1 MTLDFIRRI
10 IPNKFNTLIRAIMTI
25 AFFLNAQFREVFAAR
40 DSHLLPVESF
50 FDTQGEHAK
59 QYAELCEQILFPA
72 SGWRIRY
79 YEVIANPSAT
89 MGVCIYR
96 QGGRD
101 YYIDV
106 RQSTPELKS
115 VIQKADYE
123 TRNLQSIY
131 RRIKV
136 EKAKKRI
143 PASTASEITKLWL
156 WSLSEV
162 GPMLHEGDGIFM
174 DAPLVILYAKK
185 DDGAVVAGKFPPD
198 HQGVAKFVSFRA
210 IVAKLIIACD
220 ATEAD
225 RQRLFAE
232 IERTSRKLRE
242 QK

>member
-1 MTLDFIRRI
+1 MRRI
-10 IPNKFNTLIRAIMTI
+10 IPFRFNIVMRVIITG
-25 AFFLNAQFREVFAAR
+25 AFSLSAQFGEVSAAR

-50 FDTQGEHAK
+50 FDTQGEHAR
-59 QYAELCEQILFPA
+59 QYAELCEKILFPA
-72 SGWRIRY
+72 PGWRFRF

-89 MGVCIYR
+89 TGISIYR

-115 VIQKADYE
+115 VIQNADYE
-123 TRNLQSIY
+123 TRNFQSIY

-143 PASTASEITKLWL
+143 PASTASEITRLWL

-162 GPMLHEGDGIFM
+162 GLMAQQGDTIFM
-174 DAPLVILYAKK
+174 DAPLIILYAKK
-185 DDGAVVAGKFPPD
+185 EDGTVLAGKFPPD
-198 HQGVAKFVSFRA
+198 HQGIAKFVSLRA
-210 IVAKLIIACD
+210 IIAKLIMACD
-220 ATEAD
+220 ATEAN

-232 IERTSRKLRE
+232 VERTSRKLRG